1 MPQWFQAHYPTP
13 FVLKPLLWTND
24 MCIKAMFLIQNL
36 KKPGLDI
43 NDMASISFTL
53 SVLFAPLSARH
64 FTCLVAPSSPWPSSS
79 SSTPPPWPS
88 LPPQLLW
95 LAWPAW
101 PPSTYS
107 NTTGNASQDLGQL
120 RLPLRLPLHPA
131 CLLKSTRPDSGRVS
145 FEIKTQCV
153 KFARKIILSQ
163 AKTVSCISILLK
175 KILNK
180 VQAHASNTWSVSREI
195 EAGDISTFSIN

>member
-79 SSTPPPWPS
+79 SS
-88 LPPQLLW
+88 LI
-95 LAWPAW
+95 AWPQWPPW

-195 EAGDISTFSIN
+195 EAGNISTFSIN

>member
-1 MPQWFQAHYPTP
+1 MPQLFQAYHPNP
-13 FVLKPLLWTND
+13 FILKPLLWTND
-24 MCIKAMFLIQNL
+24 IYMYIKAMILILNL

-43 NDMASISFTL
+43 NDISANSFTL

-64 FTCLVAPSSPWPSSS
+64 FTCLVAPSSPWPSSL
-79 SSTPPPWPS
+79 SSTPPPWP
-88 LPPQLLW
+88 P
-95 LAWPAW
+95 W

-163 AKTVSCISILLK
+163 AKTVSCISILSK

-180 VQAHASNTWSVSREI
+180 VQVHASNASSVNREM
-195 EAGDISTFSIN
+195 EAGDISSFSN